1 MLAVGSGNAVLT
13 LMRGSGSAAG
23 FAFWL
28 RGGKAH
34 IFCAYFSSLAV
45 QNPRFWPCGLA
56 PRFRLAAVA
65 LLFRQCGLAL
75 RFRIRS
81 SGSAVRLRC
90 GFAVPNPQF
99 WLAIVGR

>member
-1 MLAVGSGNAVLT
+1 MLAVWSRNAALAVL
-13 LMRGSGSAAG
+13 SG

-45 QNPRFWPCGLA
+45 QNPRFWLA
-56 PRFRLAAVA
+56 VVA

-81 SGSAVRLRC
+81 SGSAVRLRY

>member
-45 QNPRFWPCGLA
+45 QNPRFWLA
-56 PRFRLAAVA
+56 VVA
-65 LLFRQCGLAL
+65 LLFRQV
-75 RFRIRS
+75 RS
-81 SGSAVRLRC
+81 
-90 GFAVPNPQF
+90 GFAVPNSQF
-99 WLAIVGR
+99 WQCGPASLWLCGTESAVLACDCWKIKQ